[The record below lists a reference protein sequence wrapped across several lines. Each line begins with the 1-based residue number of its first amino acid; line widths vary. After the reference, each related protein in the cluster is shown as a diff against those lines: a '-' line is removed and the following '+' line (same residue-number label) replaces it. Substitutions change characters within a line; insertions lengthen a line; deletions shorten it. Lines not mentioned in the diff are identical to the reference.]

1 MQTQINNL
9 HKNKRV
15 EEVEDESLQENS
27 GTRERERRKNAK
39 RMRRTAEEI
48 ERKYYCSAQHC
59 DRCYGS

>member
-1 MQTQINNL
+1 M
-9 HKNKRV
+9 